1 VEKITVLVIDDN
13 ELNLKLFKTLL
24 TLGKYKVLEAA
35 NAEKGIELVHNHHP
49 DLILMDIQL
58 PGIDGLTAIHI
69 IKEDPDLKEIPI
81 IALTSY
87 AMPGD
92 EKKAFEAGCDGYI
105 TKPIDTR
112 SFLDTINQF
121 IRHSKG
127 NSGKGRA
134 TGH

>member
-1 VEKITVLVIDDN
+1 
-13 ELNLKLFKTLL
+13 
-24 TLGKYKVLEAA
+24 
-35 NAEKGIELVHNHHP
+35 
-49 DLILMDIQL
+49 
-58 PGIDGLTAIHI
+58 
-69 IKEDPDLKEIPI
+69 
-81 IALTSY
+81 LTSY

-92 EKKAFEAGCDGYI
+92 EKKAFEAGCDGYM

-127 NSGKGRA
+127 NFGKGRA